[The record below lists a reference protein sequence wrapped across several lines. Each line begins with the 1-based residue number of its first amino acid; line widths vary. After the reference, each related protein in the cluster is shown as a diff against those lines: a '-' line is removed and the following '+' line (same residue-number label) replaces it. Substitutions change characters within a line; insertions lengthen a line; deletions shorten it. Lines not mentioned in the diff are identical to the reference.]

1 MTFCLLFNYLAQPRA
16 PPFPILAASA
26 LAGRPLP
33 PLPPVPRDALKD
45 EGDGSSATVMIV
57 ALGSVA
63 STMSE

>member
-1 MTFCLLFNYLAQPRA
+1 MTFCPLFNYLAQPRA

-33 PLPPVPRDALKD
+33 PLPPLPRDVLK
-45 EGDGSSATVMIV
+45 DGSSATVIIV